1 MLVQKEGKPNLIE
14 KGSTFVEQNSSGM
27 VESKNSN
34 APQLLTSS
42 RKGVRRCI
50 IEKFQILRACKASFT
65 KCLSEQLLT

>member
-1 MLVQKEGKPNLIE
+1 MLVQEEGKPNLIE

-34 APQLLTSS
+34 ATQLLTSS

-50 IEKFQILRACKASFT
+50 IEKYLDF
-65 KCLSEQLLT
+65 KCLYSFIH